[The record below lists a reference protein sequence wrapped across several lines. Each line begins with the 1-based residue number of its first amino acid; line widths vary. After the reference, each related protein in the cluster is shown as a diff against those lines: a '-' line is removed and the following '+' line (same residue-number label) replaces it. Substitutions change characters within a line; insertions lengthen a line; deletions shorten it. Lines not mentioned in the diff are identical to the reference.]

1 MIYLDHASATPLRP
15 EVREA
20 IAPWAGEAFG
30 HPTARGHP
38 LGWAAES
45 AVEAARALVADFVG
59 CEPREIAFTPS
70 GGDAENLAVLG
81 AAEAQAAR
89 GRHVVVS
96 AIASRP
102 VLACAQH
109 LVSRGFEVTVLPV
122 DTEGRVAPEALHAA
136 LRDDTT
142 LVSIQAANPEIG
154 TTQDVETLAALCR
167 ERGALVHLEASAA
180 APWQRF
186 DMATD
191 PIDLLTLSGEVL
203 GTPVGIGALAVRRR
217 RPRVRLVPRTFGGG
231 HERGL
236 CAGPVNVLGAVGLG
250 AAAAALLDHGA
261 AEAAAA
267 AARRDR
273 LEDGL
278 LTTVAG
284 ARRIGHPTQ
293 RVPGIAH
300 LLFQG
305 VEGESLLVGVPDVAM
320 ATGSACSSATLE
332 ASHVLQAL
340 GLDRAAASSTIRLSL
355 GWTTTDE
362 EVDAAAGR
370 IRSAVARIREVSA
383 RATPG

>member
-1 MIYLDHASATPLRP
+1 
-15 EVREA
+15 
-20 IAPWAGEAFG
+20 
-30 HPTARGHP
+30 
-38 LGWAAES
+38 
-45 AVEAARALVADFVG
+45 
-59 CEPREIAFTPS
+59 
-70 GGDAENLAVLG
+70 
-81 AAEAQAAR
+81 
-89 GRHVVVS
+89 
-96 AIASRP
+96 
-102 VLACAQH
+102 
-109 LVSRGFEVTVLPV
+109 
-122 DTEGRVAPEALHAA
+122 
-136 LRDDTT
+136 
-142 LVSIQAANPEIG
+142 
-154 TTQDVETLAALCR
+154 
-167 ERGALVHLEASAA
+167 
-180 APWQRF
+180 
-186 DMATD
+186 
-191 PIDLLTLSGEVL
+191 
-203 GTPVGIGALAVRRR
+203 
-217 RPRVRLVPRTFGGG
+217 
-231 HERGL
+231 
-236 CAGPVNVLGAVGLG
+236 VLGAVGLG

-267 AARRDR
+267 ATRRDR